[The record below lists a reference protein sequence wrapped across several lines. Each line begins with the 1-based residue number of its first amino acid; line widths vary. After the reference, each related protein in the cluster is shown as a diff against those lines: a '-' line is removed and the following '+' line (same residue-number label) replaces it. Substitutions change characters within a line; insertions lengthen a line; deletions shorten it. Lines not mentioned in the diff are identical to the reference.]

1 MRKSKQMIMYE
12 KALLK
17 QRECLVDFF
26 VAWEKE
32 QKAIDHVRS
41 KVSSVSNGRTN
52 IANLYYSL
60 SPAEKKK
67 VKETQ

>member
-12 KALLK
+12 KSLLK
-17 QRECLVDFF
+17 QMEYLIDFF

-32 QKAIDHVRS
+32 QEAIGHVRS
-41 KVSSVSNGRTN
+41 KVSSVINGRTN
-52 IANLYYSL
+52 MANLYYSL

-67 VKETQ
+67 VKETP